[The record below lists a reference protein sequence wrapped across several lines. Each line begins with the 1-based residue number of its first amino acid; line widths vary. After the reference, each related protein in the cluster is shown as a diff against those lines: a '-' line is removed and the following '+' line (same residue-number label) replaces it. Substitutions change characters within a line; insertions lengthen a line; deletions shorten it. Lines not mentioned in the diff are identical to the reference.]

1 MLETEVCP
9 VKNRNLRPVIMVRR
23 HDEDAKKKI
32 EEKKGKSPYAT
43 QKTPNAN
50 LGLLLRALSSLV
62 VVLGAQLLEGTR
74 LDGLLDR
81 LDILLELVVAL
92 NVLRALTQRIQGA
105 KEPRFLHGAS
115 EAQNVLSGADL

>member
-1 MLETEVCP
+1 MQP
-9 VKNRNLRPVIMVRR
+9 K
-23 HDEDAKKKI
+23 
-32 EEKKGKSPYAT
+32 
-43 QKTPNAN
+43 KTPNAN